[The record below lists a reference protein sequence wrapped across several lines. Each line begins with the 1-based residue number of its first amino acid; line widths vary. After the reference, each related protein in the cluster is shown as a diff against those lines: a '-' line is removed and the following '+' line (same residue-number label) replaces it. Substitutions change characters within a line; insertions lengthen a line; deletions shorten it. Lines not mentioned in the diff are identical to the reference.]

1 MARFY
6 HSFVNLSN
14 RKREFSC
21 FDVKITE
28 KGVDN
33 IASICSTLQVEA
45 KQSGKRR
52 IRAAHKWE
60 ALPRLPY
67 RWGSTPGSALACK
80 GTETL
85 AAGESAC
92 QTRGSCLF
100 FLDIA
105 LFAKCD
111 WQLMTGLLPVFSQ
124 PPLAAMPP
132 AARFPAHTGLPHRS
146 TGCPNRGGRPV
157 RLVLLR
163 IWARCRLA
171 AARPFSIMPSRQK
184 APGPGPARAERQ
196 GLGRGSQCGQ
206 ASRMGI

>member
-33 IASICSTLQVEA
+33 IVSICSTLQIEA
-45 KQSGKRR
+45 KQSRKRR

-67 RWGSTPGSALACK
+67 PRGSAPGSALACK

-105 LFAKCD
+105 LFTQCD

-157 RLVLLR
+157 RPVLLR

-171 AARPFSIMPSRQK
+171 AARPFSIRSAKSPSPR
-184 APGPGPARAERQ
+184 PAGCSIAA
-196 GLGRGSQCGQ
+196 LGSGQ
-206 ASRMGI
+206 PVCLSA

>member
-14 RKREFSC
+14 RKRGFSC

-33 IASICSTLQVEA
+33 IVGICSTLQIEA
-45 KQSGKRR
+45 KQNGKRR

-67 RWGSTPGSALACK
+67 RWGSTPWFRFGL
-80 GTETL
+80 
-85 AAGESAC
+85 
-92 QTRGSCLF
+92 QR
-100 FLDIA
+100 
-105 LFAKCD
+105 
-111 WQLMTGLLPVFSQ
+111 QLMTGLLPVFSQ

-171 AARPFSIMPSRQK
+171 AARPFSIRSAK
-184 APGPGPARAERQ
+184 APSLRPARCKMANLRP
-196 GLGRGSQCGQ
+196 GRPVCLS
-206 ASRMGI
+206 A

>member
-33 IASICSTLQVEA
+33 IVSICSTLQIEA
-45 KQSGKRR
+45 KQSRKRR

-67 RWGSTPGSALACK
+67 PRGSAPGSALACK

-92 QTRGSCLF
+92 QTRGLCLF
-100 FLDIA
+100 FLGIA
-105 LFAKCD
+105 LFVQCD

-132 AARFPAHTGLPHRS
+132 AARFPAHSGLPHRS

-157 RLVLLR
+157 RPVLLR
-163 IWARCRLA
+163 IWARYRIA
-171 AARPFSIMPSRQK
+171 AARPFSIPARK
-184 APGPGPARAERQ
+184 APAQ
-196 GLGRGSQCGQ
+196 GLPD
-206 ASRMGI
+206 AA

>member
-1 MARFY
+1 MGGA
-6 HSFVNLSN
+6 
-14 RKREFSC
+14 
-21 FDVKITE
+21 
-28 KGVDN
+28 
-33 IASICSTLQVEA
+33 AEA
-45 KQSGKRR
+45 AVPVGQ
-52 IRAAHKWE
+52 H
-60 ALPRLPY
+60 P
-67 RWGSTPGSALACK
+67 PGSALAYK

-105 LFAKCD
+105 LFAQCD

-124 PPLAAMPP
+124 SPLAAMPP

-184 APGPGPARAERQ
+184 RPAQ
-196 GLGRGSQCGQ
+196 GLRVQNGRAWAGAASAVKRLEWGSEFL
-206 ASRMGI
+206 